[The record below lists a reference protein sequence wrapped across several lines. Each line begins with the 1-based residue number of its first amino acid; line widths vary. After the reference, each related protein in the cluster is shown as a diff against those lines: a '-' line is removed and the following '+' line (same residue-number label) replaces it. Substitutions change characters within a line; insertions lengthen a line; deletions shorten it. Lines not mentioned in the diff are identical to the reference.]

1 MELELMAT
9 TLTPLAWYSFAR
21 AVMPSVVESRGRQ
34 LSLWCDT
41 RHHLDQRAACACLP
55 LSSTTYLQWLARNL
69 QRTKSAQVVSN
80 TRPCPTNIQSQS
92 ATHMTR
98 VAGAPAAN
106 SLSFSLLPVMGCD
119 GRVAAH
125 ELQKK
130 LDGGRLHLTF
140 SRLAQVVA
148 LPAGAQNPAP

>member
-34 LSLWCDT
+34 LSLWCDKASP
-41 RHHLDQRAACACLP
+41 RPARSMCLLTLEQYNVLAVVGKEPTENQKRSGGEQHPP
-55 LSSTTYLQWLARNL
+55 LSH
-69 QRTKSAQVVSN
+69 
-80 TRPCPTNIQSQS
+80 NIPVPVT
-92 ATHMTR
+92 THMTR

-125 ELQKK
+125 EQ
-130 LDGGRLHLTF
+130 GRLHLTF
-140 SRLAQVVA
+140 Y
-148 LPAGAQNPAP
+148 